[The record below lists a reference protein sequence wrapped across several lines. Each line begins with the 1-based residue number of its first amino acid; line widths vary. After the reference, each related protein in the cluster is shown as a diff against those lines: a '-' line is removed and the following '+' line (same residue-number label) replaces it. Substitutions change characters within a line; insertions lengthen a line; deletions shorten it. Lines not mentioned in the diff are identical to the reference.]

1 MKSELLGGNC
11 LAPIAANV
19 MPLTV
24 SHGNNSGSSAD
35 HCPSRV
41 AAPKGTWLSV
51 LSAAYGL
58 PLCGIQNALKPALR
72 AVECEFVPTSRNQEF
87 EVSKVRVLKTSKAPY
102 TEVSERDFSRPDSKE
117 ATKPETKGAG
127 A

>member
-1 MKSELLGGNC
+1 MNSELPGANC
-11 LAPIAANV
+11 LASIATNV

-24 SHGNNSGSSAD
+24 SHGNNSGSSD
-35 HCPSRV
+35 DQRPSRV

-51 LSAAYGL
+51 LLAAHGL

-72 AVECEFVPTSRNQEF
+72 AVELKFVPTSRNQEF
-87 EVSKVRVLKTSKAPY
+87 EVSKVRVFKISKAPEA
-102 TEVSERDFSRPDSKE
+102 EVGERDFSRSDSKE
-117 ATKPETKGAG
+117 ATNQETKGAE